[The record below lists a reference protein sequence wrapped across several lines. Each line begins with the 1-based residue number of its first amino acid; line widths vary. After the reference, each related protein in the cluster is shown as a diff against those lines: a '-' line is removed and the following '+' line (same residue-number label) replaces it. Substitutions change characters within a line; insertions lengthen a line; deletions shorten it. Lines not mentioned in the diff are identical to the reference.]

1 MDFNI
6 ESLLDKVS
14 DHVKSLASTETVLG
28 EEFTIGEFTCRPVI
42 KVGTGFGSGAGTGKD
57 PKSNKGTGG
66 GAGAGIGITP
76 LGFKVCFEGGYM
88 EESFRKERHI
98 RQTFQKQKREIAF
111 LKKKIR
117 SKNILNTFLLVSLIL
132 ALTLISLMA
141 LELVDLLSFDH
152 GIACDLCGVRV
163 LIGQDK

>member
-1 MDFNI
+1 MDINI

-14 DHVKSLASTETVLG
+14 DHVKSLASTETILG

-76 LGFKVCFEGGYM
+76 LGFLTTKGDEIYFIPSDKKTALSTLLEKVPDLVEKVAEM
-88 EESFRKERHI
+88 
-98 RQTFQKQKREIAF
+98 
-111 LKKKIR
+111 KKKEDKKEEKEEEKG
-117 SKNILNTFLLVSLIL
+117 SK
-132 ALTLISLMA
+132 
-141 LELVDLLSFDH
+141 
-152 GIACDLCGVRV
+152 
-163 LIGQDK
+163 

>member
-6 ESLLDKVS
+6 ENLLDKVS

-57 PKSNKGTGG
+57 PKSNKGAGG

-76 LGFKVCFEGGYM
+76 LGFLTTKGD
-88 EESFRKERHI
+88 
-98 RQTFQKQKREIAF
+98 EIYF
-111 LKKKIR
+111 IPSDKK
-117 SKNILNTFLLVSLIL
+117 S
-132 ALTLISLMA
+132 ALSSLM
-141 LELVDLLSFDH
+141 EQVPDLVEKVAEMKNNEEKKEEKKEQK
-152 GIACDLCGVRV
+152 GG
-163 LIGQDK
+163 K